1 MTHTIALLADIHFG
15 CEDKRAIDA
24 FAAALPAIDPDVV
37 VVAGD
42 LTYRGRRHEFEAA
55 ERWLATLKRPIVIAP
70 GNHDVPHYNIFSRL
84 LSPFARYDSHV
95 HEDGMQ
101 LFHDET
107 VSIVTVNTVR
117 GIQARLNWAHGVIS
131 REQADEAARE
141 LHKAPT
147 GAARL
152 VCCHHPLVA
161 PQGAP
166 IKTST
171 KGGPQAGALLAA
183 AGVDVV
189 MTGHLHRPFAEPL
202 PFGDRK
208 TWSVGAGTMSERQR
222 GDPPG
227 FTTLSRTPGAMRMVI
242 WDAGETVAKPREA
255 ITLDLRH

>member
-15 CEDKRAIDA
+15 CEDKQAIEA
-24 FAAALPAIDPDVV
+24 FAAALPAINPDVV

-55 ERWLATLKRPIVIAP
+55 ERWLATLKKPIVLAP
-70 GNHDVPHYNIFSRL
+70 GNHDVPHYDLFSRF
-84 LSPFARYDSHV
+84 LSPFARYDSHM
-95 HEDGMQ
+95 HDDGVQ
-101 LFHDET
+101 VFNDET
-107 VSIVTVNTVR
+107 VSIVTVNTAR
-117 GIQARLNWAHGVIS
+117 GVQARLNWAHGVIS
-131 REQADEAARE
+131 REQAIAAATE
-141 LHKAPT
+141 LKKAEP
-147 GAARL
+147 AVARM
-152 VCCHHPLVA
+152 VCCHHPLVVPA
-161 PQGAP
+161 GAP

-171 KGGPQAGALLAA
+171 KGGPEAGAALTA

-242 WDAGETVAKPREA
+242 WDAGDAVAKPREA
-255 ITLDLRH
+255 INLELRH